1 MSKEI
6 WSGLGAESPNSRS
19 FEATIASKRIGA
31 KLGAAQLAA
40 LQRCTAVRFG
50 PVFGGMNPPKQPIL
64 ILWGQPPFLK
74 NIALERQNITMEHK
88 NSITMQALIDAL
100 EQESLLVDFSCP
112 RQFYSHTF
120 TYLSYSSAD
129 VEENTLFI
137 CKGAA
142 FKAQYLQEAAGK
154 GSAAYLAET
163 KFPQVDLPYIQV
175 TDIRRAMAVVSA
187 LFYGRAWQAMK
198 VVGITGTKGKTT
210 TTYFMK
216 NILDQFCG
224 KRTAV
229 LSTIEVY
236 TGVEDHDA
244 HLTTPEAPD
253 LHKHFAQVRQ
263 SGIPY
268 MTMEVSSQAYK
279 MHRVDGVEFDVGMFL
294 NIGEDH
300 IGPLEHEDF
309 QDYLN
314 CKLQL
319 MSHCKTAVIN
329 KNADYFAEAFQAAQ
343 GGGAKVITYGTD
355 SSCTYW
361 VDEIEKT
368 PTGFSFVIHGEG
380 FQTPFAITMAGR
392 FNVENAL
399 AAFAAAK
406 ALGIDDGSIAE
417 GFAANQVRG
426 RMNLF
431 EKDGVTVI
439 VDYAHNYLSFSK
451 LYESLKLDYPGRRIV
466 VVFGCPGGHA
476 YLRRRDIGTL
486 SGKYADY
493 IYLTAEDPQFEDV
506 TEICREIAAYIEPF
520 HTPYEIIPDRTQA
533 VEKAIRTAK
542 EGDVI
547 LLAAKGEEVYQK
559 VRGEYVYF
567 ESDIAITKRCL
578 AGQQAEQET
587 K

>member
-1 MSKEI
+1 MT
-6 WSGLGAESPNSRS
+6 N
-19 FEATIASKRIGA
+19 
-31 KLGAAQLAA
+31 
-40 LQRCTAVRFG
+40 
-50 PVFGGMNPPKQPIL
+50 
-64 ILWGQPPFLK
+64 K
-74 NIALERQNITMEHK
+74 NH
-88 NSITMQALIDAL
+88 ITMQALIDAL
-100 EQESLLVDFSCP
+100 ESEGLLADFCCP
-112 RQFYSHTF
+112 REFYPHNF
-120 TYLSYSSAD
+120 TYLSYNSAD

-137 CKGAA
+137 CKGAT
-142 FKAQYLQEAAGK
+142 FKAKYLQEAAEK
-154 GSAAYLAET
+154 GVRAYLSET
-163 KFPQVDLPYIQV
+163 KFPEVDLPYVQV
-175 TDIRRAMAVVSA
+175 KDIRKAMSVVSI
-187 LFYGRAWQAMK
+187 LFYGKAFEALK

-210 TTYFMK
+210 TTYFVK

-236 TGVEDHDA
+236 TGVENHDA
-244 HLTTPEAPD
+244 HLTTPESPD
-253 LHKHFAQVRQ
+253 LQKHFSQTRE

-268 MTMEVSSQAYK
+268 LTMEVSSQAYK
-279 MHRVDGVEFDVGMFL
+279 MHRVYGMEFDVGMFL

-319 MSHCKTAVIN
+319 MGHCRKAVIN
-329 KNADYFAEAFQAAQ
+329 KNADHFGEALQAAQ
-343 GGGAKVITYGTD
+343 EHGAQVFTYGTD

-361 VDEIEKT
+361 VTDIEKQE
-368 PTGFSFVIHGEG
+368 TGFSFVVHGQGYEK
-380 FQTPFAITMAGR
+380 TFAITMAGR
-392 FNVENAL
+392 FNVENAI
-399 AAFAAAK
+399 AAFTVAK
-406 ALGIDDGSIAE
+406 ALGVDDSSIAK
-417 GFAANQVRG
+417 GLVASQVRG
-426 RMNLF
+426 RMNLY

-466 VVFGCPGGHA
+466 AVFGCPGGHA
-476 YLRRRDIGTL
+476 FLRRRDIGTL
-486 SGKYADY
+486 SGQYADY

-506 TEICREIAAYIEPF
+506 TEICKEIASYIEPY

-567 ESDIAITKRCL
+567 ESDIAVTKRCL
-578 AGQQAEQET
+578 GIEG
-587 K
+587 